1 MSNRKFRRMVNRMS
15 DKAKLAAVRKAASI
29 ITAHPE
35 RYSEEQIAR
44 AQQLLEEAESQ
55 VASSDT
61 PG

>member
-1 MSNRKFRRMVNRMS
+1 MSNRKFRRMVEKMN
-15 DKAKLAAVRKAASI
+15 DKAKLAVVRKAASI
-29 ITAHPE
+29 IIAHPE
-35 RYSEEQIAR
+35 RYSVEQIAR